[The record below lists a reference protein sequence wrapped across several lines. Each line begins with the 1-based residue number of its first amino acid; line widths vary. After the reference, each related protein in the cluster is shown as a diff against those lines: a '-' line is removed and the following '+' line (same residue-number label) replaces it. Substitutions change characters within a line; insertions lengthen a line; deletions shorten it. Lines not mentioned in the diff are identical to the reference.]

1 MTTQRHIQPDRR
13 AASLAGARRR
23 KMARSIHAYIRG
35 TVAQFYE
42 RMAESS
48 IELPEAP
55 ALWICGDCHIGNLG
69 PLADDN
75 GHVSIQIRD
84 FDQTT
89 LSHPAYDLCRLGFS
103 LAILARSSDLPG
115 LATVRLLEALA
126 DGYASALSDHPPGL
140 TRELPPT
147 LRLEVRKAHNK
158 SWKTLA
164 RERTA
169 GHTVSLPRGRSF
181 WPITADEHE
190 ALRTLFARPDVAGL
204 ATQISRRPDQ
214 CKVSLLDAAFWR
226 KGCSSLGRRRYAA
239 VLDVDGEGRKGN
251 DFCLMDVKEA
261 HASCVP
267 AMARGVPVQPAE
279 RLLAGARALT
289 PALGERMRAGDVL
302 GTPVIVR
309 ELMPQDMKLDIRR
322 LQPNQAQRMAD
333 YLGAVV
339 GYAHARQL
347 STEDRQAWHRK
358 WSADAAR
365 RPMLPR
371 GSAMRPSASCMSS
384 MSPTFSTA
392 FATSTR
398 WASAI
403 EARSRW
409 RQPYQPVLTQAAAST
424 PWPAWP
430 HPESASGARGRP
442 QASLPSRAGT
452 SSALSRRDCLLRAT
466 ACHQSA

>member
-126 DGYASALSDHPPGL
+126 DGYASAMSDHPPGL

-147 LRLEVRKAHNK
+147 LRLEVRKAHHK

-347 STEDRQAWHRK
+347 SAEDRQAWHREVVRGRSK
-358 WSADAAR
+358 TTHAPAWLRDAAIGV
-365 RPMLPR
+365 MHELDV
-371 GSAMRPSASCMSS
+371 AY
-384 MSPTFSTA
+384 
-392 FATSTR
+392 
-398 WASAI
+398 I
-403 EARSRW
+403 
-409 RQPYQPVLTQAAAST
+409 Q
-424 PWPAWP
+424 
-430 HPESASGARGRP
+430 H
-442 QASLPSRAGT
+442 
-452 SSALSRRDCLLRAT
+452 CLRYVHAVG
-466 ACHQSA
+466 

>member
-1 MTTQRHIQPDRR
+1 MTTQRQIQPDRR
-13 AASLAGARRR
+13 SASLASERRR
-23 KMARSIHAYIRG
+23 KMARSIHAFVRG

-42 RMAESS
+42 RITESG
-48 IELPEAP
+48 IALPDAP
-55 ALWICGDCHIGNLG
+55 TLWICGDCHIGNLG
-69 PLADDN
+69 PLADDE
-75 GHVSIQIRD
+75 GLVSIQIRD

-89 LSHPAYDLCRLGFS
+89 LAHPAYDLCRLGFS

-126 DGYASALSDHPPGL
+126 DGYASALSDHPAAL

-169 GHTVSLPRGRSF
+169 GHTMRLPQGKSF
-181 WPITADEHE
+181 WPITADEHD
-190 ALRTLFARPDVAGL
+190 ALRALFARPEVAAL
-204 ATQISRRPDQ
+204 ATQISRRPDH

-226 KGCSSLGRRRYAA
+226 KGCSSLGRRRYAV

-267 AMARGVPVQPAE
+267 TTASGVPAQPAV

-289 PALGERMRAGDVL
+289 PALGERMRAGEVL
-302 GTPVIVR
+302 ETPVIVR

-322 LQPNQAQRMAD
+322 LQPKQARRVAD

-339 GYAHARQL
+339 GHAHARQL
-347 STEDRQAWHRK
+347 SAGDRHAWHREVI
-358 WSADAAR
+358 
-365 RPMLPR
+365 R
-371 GSAMRPSASCMSS
+371 G
-384 MSPTFSTA
+384 
-392 FATSTR
+392 
-398 WASAI
+398 
-403 EARSRW
+403 RSK
-409 RQPYQPVLTQAAAST
+409 TTHA
-424 PWPAWP
+424 PAWLR
-430 HPESASGARGRP
+430 EAAIGAMHELDVAYIQHCLRYVH
-442 QASLPSRAGT
+442 AAG
-452 SSALSRRDCLLRAT
+452 
-466 ACHQSA
+466 